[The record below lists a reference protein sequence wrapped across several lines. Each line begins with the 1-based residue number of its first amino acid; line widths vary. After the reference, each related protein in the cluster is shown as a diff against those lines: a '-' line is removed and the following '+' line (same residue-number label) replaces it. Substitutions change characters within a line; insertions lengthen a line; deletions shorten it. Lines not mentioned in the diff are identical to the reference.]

1 MSHHSHN
8 AHFFRKSQSLV
19 YTQENILMRCGN
31 VTTIYCYLIVI
42 LSSIQ
47 ACNYLFQ
54 SVTLS
59 LVVPAVLSHY
69 NGVVEQLEDV
79 KFLRKLLTTLR
90 DRIKYRFAGIFVN
103 LKMSFTADPSKDAF
117 NSKVYLAAAILD
129 PNLKLHWL
137 EDVNI
142 PTDPEYDEDSNTY

>member
-1 MSHHSHN
+1 MH
-8 AHFFRKSQSLV
+8 
-19 YTQENILMRCGN
+19 CGN

-59 LVVPAVLSHY
+59 LVVPAVLSLY

-90 DRIKYRFAGIFVN
+90 DRIKYIFVN
-103 LKMSFTADPSKDAF
+103 LKISFSVDPSF
-117 NSKVYLAAAILD
+117 NGKVYLAAAIID
-129 PNLKLHWL
+129 PNLKLNWL

-142 PTDPEYDEDSNTY
+142 PTDPEYDEHSDPRDGT

>member
-1 MSHHSHN
+1 MH
-8 AHFFRKSQSLV
+8 
-19 YTQENILMRCGN
+19 CGN
-31 VTTIYCYLIVI
+31 LTTIYCYLIVI

-54 SVTLS
+54 SFSMS
-59 LVVPAVLSHY
+59 LVVTAVLSLY
-69 NGVVEQLEDV
+69 NRVVEQLEDV

-90 DRIKYRFAGIFVN
+90 DRINYIFVN
-103 LKMSFTADPSKDAF
+103 LKMSFSVDPSKDAF

-129 PNLKLHWL
+129 PNLKLNWL

-142 PTDPEYDEDSNTY
+142 PTDPEYDEHSDPRDGT

>member
-1 MSHHSHN
+1 MHC
-8 AHFFRKSQSLV
+8 
-19 YTQENILMRCGN
+19 ENP
-31 VTTIYCYLIVI
+31 TTIYCYLIVI

-47 ACNYLFQ
+47 ACDYLFQ

-59 LVVPAVLSHY
+59 LVVPAVLSLY
-69 NGVVEQLEDV
+69 NGVVEQLEEC
-79 KFLRKLLTTLR
+79 KFLRKLLKTLR
-90 DRIKYRFAGIFVN
+90 DRIKYRCAGIFVN
-103 LKMSFTADPSKDAF
+103 LKMSFSVDPSKDAF

-142 PTDPEYDEDSNTY
+142 PTDPEYDEDSDPRDEVRQELTSKCSRKWGLNYENK